1 MGTHYRGSPR
11 QVQALDAYI
20 KLVRAAESV
29 TASLQPGLA
38 ASGLTA
44 SQFGA
49 LEALWHLGP
58 MCQRELGEKLLKSSS
73 NVTTVVDNL
82 ERRGLVERQ
91 RSAEDRRV
99 VTLRLT
105 EAGRRLVQKA
115 LPPHVQEITAAFDHL
130 GAAERRELARLCRK
144 LGREVARAAA
154 AASQRGALRGRS
166 PGTSDKG
173 VRT

>member
-1 MGTHYRGSPR
+1 MGTHFRGSPR

-38 ASGLTA
+38 AWGLTT

-58 MCQRELGEKLLKSSS
+58 MCQREVGEKLLKSSS

-82 ERRGLVERQ
+82 ERRSLVERE
-91 RSAEDRRV
+91 RSTDDRRV

-105 EAGRRLVQKA
+105 DAGRRLVQKA
-115 LPPHVQEITAAFDHL
+115 LPPHVQEIVAAFEHL
-130 GAAERRELARLCRK
+130 NAGERRDLARLCRK
-144 LGREVARAAA
+144 LGREVASAGA
-154 AASQRGALRGRS
+154 AASRRGRS
-166 PGTSDKG
+166 PGPSDKG